1 MKHVKMGS
9 AQDLL
14 DSMPKE
20 RVYNPDRKY
29 TRFINKLT
37 DSGFEELDFGSS
49 EGALQVGTRIEC

>member
-1 MKHVKMGS
+1 MGS